1 MQNFRQSQGILFIY
15 SLFVVVT
22 AAVILAEVTSSP
34 SEAERAVAFGLSI
47 PRLAIALSLLAALIL
62 FAWLGIKTFRD
73 QVWAEQF
80 MNTWFKGE
88 KFSRWTGWLSGISLG
103 LGWIGCFLPAYRL
116 GAWSE
121 YWVRIQPAMVFLLL
135 VSLATLIVLVL
146 VRIKNTDFAPIKL
159 GMPIFAISSLILGIL
174 LFSGFGIASS
184 DDFWYGAGV
193 PILVSQLIAAI
204 LSGVAFMLLESR
216 WRSTRVD
223 VLICLLIYVM
233 TAVLWSQTPLKKSFF
248 FTAPSAPN
256 GAFFPFADAAIFDT
270 ASQFS
275 LIGEKFYIY
284 NSMFFERPLY
294 LSFIAYLHAIFGQ
307 NYEIIMAVQAGIF
320 AILPVLIFLI
330 GRSLDIRTAGFAS
343 AVAAMLRGLDSLS
356 ASNLI
361 DLANPKV
368 ILTDFPASIGIALIV
383 LLTCEWLKEPSG
395 KWHYPLWLGG
405 AIGFT
410 LMLRTNALIFL
421 AFIPLYALVRFS
433 FRWKQWLFGSVLIFL
448 GVVSITVPWE
458 LRNLSLGGMM
468 YGPIVTKFRNVIQTR
483 YELPALPNSS
493 IPQEQSLAW
502 VALNNTQPI
511 LQLYQHNNTTPGNLP
526 CDTVICFSANHFLH
540 NIVTSLLIFP
550 TSPFIDDLRYLVK
563 ERSPYWQTNWDG
575 SLTGIATVI
584 LFLNLFFITTGVA
597 LAWKKQGLTGL
608 TPLVIFIVYN
618 ISNGLART
626 SGGRYLVPVDWI
638 VIIYYLLGVLWIIT
652 WVANMIGVSWKISS
666 VPLAPDLL
674 THITSDRYFSKSL
687 GIITTLLLFGALIPV
702 SENLY
707 LPRYQNL
714 EPQETLS
721 DNRALLEQ
729 TGLKIHDL
737 DTFLQT
743 ADAEI
748 LVGRALY
755 PRFYKMNQG
764 EFLGAFYPY
773 NTLGFPRTA
782 FKLIGPAGEYSVV
795 LPGDMPE
802 SLPHAS
808 DVLVLGC
815 KGTNYLDALAVIVLG
830 DNSRAYARQPE
841 APLQCP
847 VQPPVCNNNSVC
859 R

>member
-1 MQNFRQSQGILFIY
+1 MQNFRQSRGILFIY
-15 SLFVVVT
+15 SLFVAITSALV
-22 AAVILAEVTSSP
+22 LAGVTSSP

-62 FAWLGIKTFRD
+62 FAWLGSRTLRD
-73 QVWAEQF
+73 EVWAERF
-80 MNTWFKGE
+80 VDTWFKRGTL
-88 KFSRWTGWLSGISLG
+88 SRWTAWLSGISFG

-121 YWVRIQPAMVFLLL
+121 YWVRIQPVMVFILL

-146 VRIKNTDFAPIKL
+146 VRIKNLDVAPIKL
-159 GMPIFAISSLILGIL
+159 GLPIFVFSSLILGIL

-193 PILVSQLIAAI
+193 PILVSQLMAVI
-204 LSGVAFMLLESR
+204 LSGVVFLQLEPR
-216 WRSTRVD
+216 WRSTPVD
-223 VLICLLIYVM
+223 VFICFFIYVM
-233 TAVLWSQTPLKKSFF
+233 TAVLWSQTPLKRSFF

-275 LIGEKFYIY
+275 LIGERFFIY

-294 LSFIAYLHAIFGQ
+294 LSFIAYLHAVFGQ
-307 NYEIIMAVQAGIF
+307 NYETIMAVQAWIF

-330 GRSLDIRTAGFAS
+330 GRSLDFRAVGFAS
-343 AVAAMLRGLDSLS
+343 AVAAMLRGLVSLS

-368 ILTDFPASIGIALIV
+368 ILTDFPAAIGIALIV
-383 LLTCEWLKEPSG
+383 LLTCEWLKEPSR

-421 AFIPLYALVRFS
+421 VFVPLYALIRLS
-433 FRWKQWLFGSVLIFL
+433 TRWKQWLFSSFLILF
-448 GVVSITVPWE
+448 GVVSITLPWE

-468 YGPIVTKFRNVIQTR
+468 YSPIVTKFQNVIQTR
-483 YELPALPNSS
+483 YEWPAVPDSS

-502 VALNNTQPI
+502 MTLKNTQPI
-511 LQLYQHNNTTPGNLP
+511 IVLYRANTPVQGNSS
-526 CDTVICFSANHFLH
+526 CDSVICFSANHFLH
-540 NIVTSLLIFP
+540 NIVTSLLILP
-550 TSPFIDDLRYLVK
+550 TSPFMDDLRYLVK

-584 LFLNLFFITTGVA
+584 LFLNLFFITLGIA
-597 LAWKKQGLTGL
+597 LAWKRQGLSGL

-626 SGGRYLVPVDWI
+626 SGGRYIVPVDWI
-638 VIIYYLLGVLWIIT
+638 VVVYYLLGVLWIIT
-652 WVANMIGVSWKISS
+652 WVANLIGVSWKTFS
-666 VPLAPDLL
+666 VPLAPDLS
-674 THITSDRYFSKSL
+674 TPITGDRYFSKSL
-687 GIITTLLLFGALIPV
+687 GIITTLVLFGALIPV

-714 EPQETLS
+714 EPLETLS

-729 TGLKIHDL
+729 AGLKLYDL

-743 ADAEI
+743 PDADI

-773 NTLGFPRTA
+773 NTLQFPRTA

-795 LPGDMPE
+795 LPGETPE
-802 SLPHAS
+802 YFPHAS

-815 KGTNYLDALAVIVLG
+815 NGTHYFDALAVIVLD
-830 DNSRAYARQPE
+830 DNGSIYRRDPE
-841 APLQCP
+841 VPLQCP
-847 VQPPVCNNNSVC
+847 FQEPVCNNNSVC
-859 R
+859 Q

>member
-1 MQNFRQSQGILFIY
+1 MQNFRQSRGILFIY
-15 SLFVVVT
+15 SLFVAVT
-22 AAVILAEVTSSP
+22 SVLVLAGVISSP
-34 SEAERAVAFGLSI
+34 SEAQRAVAFGLSI
-47 PRLAIALSLLAALIL
+47 PRLAIVLSLLAALIL
-62 FAWLGIKTFRD
+62 FAWLGSRALRD
-73 QVWAEQF
+73 QVWAERF
-80 MNTWFKGE
+80 VDTWFKRGTL
-88 KFSRWTGWLSGISLG
+88 SRWTAWSSGISLG

-121 YWVRIQPAMVFLLL
+121 YWVRLQPAMVFILL

-146 VRIKNTDFAPIKL
+146 VRIKNMDIAPIKL
-159 GMPIFAISSLILGIL
+159 GLPIFAFSSLILGTL
-174 LFSGFGIASS
+174 LFSGFGMASS

-193 PILVSQLIAAI
+193 PILVSQLMAVI
-204 LSGVAFMLLESR
+204 LSGVVFLQFEPR

-223 VLICLLIYVM
+223 VFICFFIYVM
-233 TAVLWSQTPLKKSFF
+233 TAVLWSQTPLKRSFF

-275 LIGEKFYIY
+275 LIGERFFIY

-294 LSFIAYLHAIFGQ
+294 LSFIAYLHAVFGQ
-307 NYEIIMAVQAGIF
+307 NYETIMAVQAWIF

-330 GRSLDIRTAGFAS
+330 GRSLDFRSVGFAS
-343 AVAAMLRGLDSLS
+343 AVAAMLRGLVSLS

-368 ILTDFPASIGIALIV
+368 ILTDFPAAIGIALIV
-383 LLTCEWLKEPSG
+383 LLTCEWLKDPSR

-421 AFIPLYALVRFS
+421 VFVPLYALIRLS
-433 FRWKQWLFGSVLIFL
+433 TRRKQWLFSSFLILF
-448 GVVSITVPWE
+448 GVVSITLPWE
-458 LRNLSLGGMM
+458 FRNLSLGGMM
-468 YGPIVTKFRNVIQTR
+468 YSPIVTKFQNVIQTR
-483 YELPALPNSS
+483 YEWPAVPDSS

-502 VALNNTQPI
+502 MTLKNTQPI
-511 LQLYQHNNTTPGNLP
+511 IVLYRANTPVQGNSS

-540 NIVTSLLIFP
+540 NIVTSLLILP
-550 TSPFIDDLRYLVK
+550 TSPFMDDLRYLVK

-584 LFLNLFFITTGVA
+584 LFLNLFFITLGIA
-597 LAWKKQGLTGL
+597 LAWKRQGPSGL

-626 SGGRYLVPVDWI
+626 SGGRYIVPVDWI
-638 VIIYYLLGVLWIIT
+638 VVVYYLLGVLWIIT
-652 WVANMIGVSWKISS
+652 WVANMIGVSSKIFSA
-666 VPLAPDLL
+666 PLAPDLS
-674 THITSDRYFSKSL
+674 TRITSDQYISKSL
-687 GIITTLLLFGALIPV
+687 GVITTLLLFGALIPL

-714 EPQETLS
+714 EPGETLS

-729 TGLKIHDL
+729 AGLKLYDL

-743 ADAEI
+743 PDADI

-773 NTLGFPRTA
+773 NTLQFPRTA
-782 FKLIGPAGEYSVV
+782 FKLIGPAGESSIV
-795 LPGDMPE
+795 LPGNVPAN
-802 SLPHAS
+802 LQHTG

-815 KGTNYLDALAVIVLG
+815 TGTNYFDALVVIVLDDEG
-830 DNSRAYARQPE
+830 AAYTRSPE
-841 APLQCP
+841 VPLQCP
-847 VQPPVCNNNSVC
+847 FQEPVCNNNSVC
-859 R
+859 Q